1 MQIIQTIREKGTAI
15 MVVVIALCLIGFLM
29 MDSRTGSN
37 NAGASSSKTIGEV
50 DGKNI
55 ELAEFNKRT
64 QQAEDQ
70 EQQRTGQKPN
80 TTRSNQIRE
89 QVWNQLIAENVFFKE
104 AEKLGITFTPKELSA
119 ILLSNDPSNPFLQ
132 QQGLVD
138 PATGKLDI
146 AKAQEALVN
155 IKKSKEAQR
164 AAIDA
169 QMIDPL
175 KLSSMAG
182 KYSGL
187 ISASAYYPTWMQEKD
202 AEEASAFANI
212 NYVAI
217 PYNVISDSTVKVTD
231 ADVNDYVGKHK
242 VLFKQEAGRNI
253 SYVTFSQLPS
263 AADSAKVKAQIEELK
278 ASFAS
283 DTNATAFVAR
293 NTSVVPFQDEFLP
306 KNKIA
311 SSQLDTILKFPQG
324 TVYGPYLDLSGYVL
338 AKVLGSKELP
348 DSVKAR
354 HILIGTVNPQTG
366 QPIMEDSAAHKL
378 ADSLLAAIKG
388 GADFGALAAKYSTDG
403 SKDKGGDLGF
413 FGYGQMVPE
422 FNEFS
427 FSKPVGAMDVVR
439 TQFGYHII
447 NIVNQTNFKPA
458 YKIAFVAKAID
469 PSDVT
474 INNASLEA
482 TKAAAQKDGAA
493 LGAYAQKNG
502 LQITKVPTI
511 IKESDFAVGQQLE
524 DARQLVK
531 WAFEAK
537 QGAVSDPFSIGDQF
551 VVATVDKI
559 QKEGTQDAATAR
571 SGAEAIIRNQKKA
584 AIIKA
589 KIGAAPSLE
598 QAAAA
603 YNNPVATAGADSTLT
618 FAAQMIN
625 GVGLEPKVIGASFNK
640 AFQTKV
646 SAPIEGTTGVFVLKV
661 NSIQNK
667 AADTPD
673 VAAQKAAT
681 RIAGL
686 RSQSNNWFEGLRK
699 QADVKDERSKVF

>member
-1 MQIIQTIREKGTAI
+1 MQIIQSIRDKGAAI
-15 MVVVIALCLIGFLM
+15 VIVVIALSLIGFIM
-29 MDSRTGSN
+29 MDSRSGSN
-37 NAGASSSKTIGEV
+37 NAAQSSSKTIGEV
-50 DGKNI
+50 DGTNI
-55 ELAEFNKRT
+55 QLAEFNKRT

-89 QVWNQLIAENVFFKE
+89 QVWNQLVAENVFFKE

-138 PATGKLDI
+138 PATGKLDM

-155 IKKSKEAQR
+155 IKKSKDDQR

-169 QMIDPL
+169 QVIDPL
-175 KLSSMAG
+175 KLTSMAG

-202 AEEASAFANI
+202 AEEAQAFANI

-217 PYNVISDSTVKVTD
+217 PYNVISDSAVKVTD
-231 ADVNDYVGKHK
+231 ADINDYVGKHK
-242 VLFKQEAGRNI
+242 ALFKQEAGRNI

-263 AADSAKVKAQIEELK
+263 AADSAKVKAQVEELK
-278 ASFAS
+278 ASFAA

-306 KNKIA
+306 RNKIA
-311 SSQLDTILKFPQG
+311 SSQLDTILKYPQG

-422 FNEFS
+422 FNQFT

-447 NIVNQTNFKPA
+447 NVENQINFKPA
-458 YKIAFVAKAID
+458 YKVAFVAKAID

-474 INNASLEA
+474 INNASIAA

-493 LGAYAQKNG
+493 LGTYAQKNG
-502 LQITKVPTI
+502 LQVTKVPTI
-511 IKESDFAVGQQLE
+511 VKESDFAVGQLE

-571 SGAEAIIRNQKKA
+571 TGAEAIIRNQKKA

-603 YNNPVATAGADSTLT
+603 YNNSVATAGADSTLT

-625 GVGLEPKVIGASFNK
+625 GVGIEPKVIGASFNK
-640 AFQTKV
+640 ANQAKV

-667 AADTPD
+667 PADTPD

-681 RIAGL
+681 RIAAL
-686 RSQSNNWFEGLRK
+686 RSQANNWFEGLRK